1 MSLRIEMKI
10 LSSKKYNPVKAL
22 SAGMSWVLDCWP
34 GTLQMIAAGYAAVV
48 VVVVVYPVACTPS
61 HCPRVRHSP
70 LFHHRP
76 SWQRREHHVAAT
88 CYQHAAIKVC
98 NTLSL

>member
-34 GTLQMIAAGYAAVV
+34 GTLEMIAAGYAAVV
-48 VVVVVYPVACTPS
+48 VVMVYPVACTPS

-88 CYQHAAIKVC
+88 CWQHAAIKVC

>member
-48 VVVVVYPVACTPS
+48 VVVVVVYPVACTPS
-61 HCPRVRHSP
+61 HCPRALQPPLPTISP
-70 LFHHRP
+70 P
-76 SWQRREHHVAAT
+76 SVMAA
-88 CYQHAAIKVC
+88 V
-98 NTLSL
+98 